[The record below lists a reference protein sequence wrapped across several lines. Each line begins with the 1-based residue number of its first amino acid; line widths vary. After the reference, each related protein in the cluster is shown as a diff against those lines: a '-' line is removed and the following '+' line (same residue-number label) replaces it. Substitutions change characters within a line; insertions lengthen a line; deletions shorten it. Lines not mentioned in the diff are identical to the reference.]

1 MENGHDGVTLLSV
14 KHAVLTS
21 VGHNI
26 SDSLSCGMGFLI
38 GVYGTDVFGEAASNP
53 NGFIEVDF
61 LTGTSV
67 GQVSPSLAEAI
78 SLYAQALPRLCESQ
92 GVAVAD
98 FHRLTTRYVGKADH
112 HFIVE
117 VTDRRGKT
125 SRGRYVGLAAQR
137 PKAVD
142 SLGRVRRMK
151 SA

>member
-1 MENGHDGVTLLSV
+1 M

-38 GVYGTDVFGEAASNP
+38 GLYETDVFAEAASNP
-53 NGFIEVDF
+53 DGFIEVDF

-67 GQVSPSLAEAI
+67 GQVSPSLAKAI
-78 SLYAQALPRLCESQ
+78 SLYAQALPRLCQKQ

-98 FHRLTTRYVGKADH
+98 FDRLITRYVGKGEH

-117 VTDRRGKT
+117 VTDRRGRT
-125 SRGRYVGLAAQR
+125 SRDRYVGQAARR
-137 PKAVD
+137 PKVID
-142 SLGRVRRMK
+142 QLGRVRRLK

>member
-1 MENGHDGVTLLSV
+1 M

-26 SDSLSCGMGFLI
+26 SDSLACGMGFLI
-38 GVYGTDVFGEAASNP
+38 GLHGTDVFGEAALSP
-53 NGFIEVDF
+53 GGFIEVDF
-61 LTGTSV
+61 LTGTTV
-67 GQVSPSLAEAI
+67 GRVSPSLATAV
-78 SLYAQALPRLCESQ
+78 SRYAEALPELCESQ

-98 FHRLTTRYVGKADH
+98 FARLSTRYVGSTAH

-117 VTDRRGKT
+117 VTDRRGRT
-125 SRGRYVGLAAQR
+125 SRDRYVGLASER

-142 SLGRVRRMK
+142 RLGRVRRVK